1 MDNDSGYNS
10 STGEYTIRTA
20 GNWYF
25 YYSFQSNGVAFN
37 VQIQQNGAIR
47 DQVSTDTTPTINTD
61 LGCKGMTIIPCVVD
75 DVIRVFVVSGSVR
88 VENAGQFHSF
98 GGFLIG

>member
-1 MDNDSGYNS
+1 
-10 STGEYTIRTA
+10 
-20 GNWYF
+20 
-25 YYSFQSNGVAFN
+25 
-37 VQIQQNGAIR
+37 
-47 DQVSTDTTPTINTD
+47 
-61 LGCKGMTIIPCVVD
+61 MTIIPCVVD